1 MGMASLGRASVG
13 YLYMI
18 ELTPTK
24 QQAII
29 GTFLQV
35 MNTCVTIFSCI
46 YFYFISKQWQW
57 FILVGFTLSA
67 ITPVLTKLFLPES
80 PKYLQ
85 SKGKW
90 DELRA
95 AMSVI
100 ARVNS
105 RERFTG
111 KFDREGMGRSVLN
124 DTEIENTQRLTD
136 VNMAENRKSSKL

>member
-1 MGMASLGRASVG
+1 M
-13 YLYMI
+13 
-18 ELTPTK
+18 
-24 QQAII
+24 
-29 GTFLQV
+29 
-35 MNTCVTIFSCI
+35 
-46 YFYFISKQWQW
+46 
-57 FILVGFTLSA
+57 
-67 ITPVLTKLFLPES
+67 PES